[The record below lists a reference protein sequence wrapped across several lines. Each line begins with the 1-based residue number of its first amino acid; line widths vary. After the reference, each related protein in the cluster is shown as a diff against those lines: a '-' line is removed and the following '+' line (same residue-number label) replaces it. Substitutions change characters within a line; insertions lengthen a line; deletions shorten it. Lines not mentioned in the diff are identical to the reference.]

1 MRKRTLAVLQ
11 ARMSS
16 SRLPG
21 KVMME
26 INQYPMIYWQIGR
39 ILKAKTVD
47 NLIVAISV
55 DPSDDVLA
63 NFLEGLPVT
72 VYRGSLD
79 NVFSRFFEVAS
90 KFEYDALIRLTGDCP
105 LVMPE
110 LIDKMVKEFY
120 LKDVDYLSNTI
131 EPTFPDGL
139 DIEIIKR
146 GTLERLETYALG
158 PKELEH
164 VTYGIY
170 TRPEEF
176 KIINF
181 RSEINQSGARWTVD
195 YQEDLDFVRVI
206 FNQFYGR
213 ESKFTLEEVGRFLDE
228 NPQLQSLN
236 QGYFRNEQLHSHRDK
251 G

>member
-1 MRKRTLAVLQ
+1 
-11 ARMSS
+11 
-16 SRLPG
+16 
-21 KVMME
+21 MME
-26 INQYPMIYWQIGR
+26 INQHPMIYWQIER

-55 DPSDDVLA
+55 DPSDDILA

-79 NVFSRFFEVAS
+79 NVFSRFFEAAS
-90 KFEYDALIRLTGDCP
+90 MFKYDSLIRLTGDCP

-110 LIDKMVKEFY
+110 LIDKMVQEFY

-139 DIEIIKR
+139 DIEIIR
-146 GTLERLETYALG
+146 QGTLERLETFTLG
-158 PKELEH
+158 SKELEH

-170 TRPEEF
+170 TRPKEF
-176 KIINF
+176 KLINF
-181 RSEINQSGARWTVD
+181 RSEINQSDARWTVD

-206 FNQFYGR
+206 FNHFCGQ
-213 ESKFTLEEVGRFLDE
+213 ESEFTLEEVGRFLDE

-236 QGYFRNEQLHSHRDK
+236 QGYLRNEQLHSHRDK